1 MILEDSRFTLL
12 RNGHLEE
19 AFVTY
24 CVTPIRQEGGS
35 INGVLLTFMEPTQKV
50 LGERRTK
57 CLQSISKETI
67 TSVKM
72 MEETI
77 PKILSNYLEDIPFFV
92 YYAVDKEMNFVR
104 RFQSDTL
111 ENTSKCSMP
120 RLSKWEAEESLWPF
134 EEVMKKRGAVVVE
147 DVESKFGVLP
157 GDDILCRSIWII
169 PFCKSFVS
177 IFSVLINVS
186 GGAWPEAPRSAMVG
200 PIYSI
205 DGRISGVLIMGASP
219 RRPVD
224 ENYFRFFEML
234 CDHIANSYMSGRIR
248 DEEQER
254 IEALAEINQTKTT
267 FFHNVSH
274 EFRTPL
280 SLMLGPL
287 DDLLNDSS
295 DPVTEGQKR
304 KIEMVQRN
312 SQRLLGMV
320 NTLLDFSR
328 IEAGKTV
335 AQFEPVNVSD
345 LTKGLCEVF
354 RSVMEKAGLEYVVEI
369 EEIEEEVYLDKE
381 MWERIVFNLLSNAF
395 KYTLRGR
402 VEVRMSKKKDGSGVW
417 MRVVD
422 SGVGIP
428 ENELEKVF
436 ERFHRVEGVHGRSHE
451 GTGKEEGKRGN

>member
-1 MILEDSRFTLL
+1 
-12 RNGHLEE
+12 
-19 AFVTY
+19 
-24 CVTPIRQEGGS
+24 
-35 INGVLLTFMEPTQKV
+35 
-50 LGERRTK
+50 
-57 CLQSISKETI
+57 
-67 TSVKM
+67 
-72 MEETI
+72 
-77 PKILSNYLEDIPFFV
+77 
-92 YYAVDKEMNFVR
+92 
-104 RFQSDTL
+104 
-111 ENTSKCSMP
+111 
-120 RLSKWEAEESLWPF
+120 
-134 EEVMKKRGAVVVE
+134 
-147 DVESKFGVLP
+147 
-157 GDDILCRSIWII
+157 
-169 PFCKSFVS
+169 
-177 IFSVLINVS
+177 
-186 GGAWPEAPRSAMVG
+186 MVG

-205 DGRISGVLIMGASP
+205 EHELVAVFIMGASP

-234 CDHIANSYMSGRIR
+234 CDHLTNCYMTGRIH
-248 DEEQER
+248 DEEKQR
-254 IEALAEINQTKTT
+254 IEALAQINRTKTA

-280 SLMLGPL
+280 SLMIGPL
-287 DDLLNDSS
+287 DDLLNDNS
-295 DPVTEGQKR
+295 DPLTEKQKE

-335 AQFEPVNVSD
+335 AQFEPVNVSR

-354 RSVMEKAGLEYVVEI
+354 RTAIEKAGLEYAVEM

-381 MWERIVFNLLSNAF
+381 MWERIMFNLLSNAF

-402 VEVRMSKKKDGSGVW
+402 IEVTMRRKRDGSGVE

-451 GTGKEEGKRGN
+451 GTGMIEEEKKKE